1 MCMWDG
7 DRVFFFFSSRR
18 RHTRCSRDWS
28 SDVCSSDLISG
39 FGVCQPGSGR
49 RGYGLSTGTE
59 HRENAGGGERFARE
73 GPKRCGDAA
82 SAFGLLR
89 REGRA
94 TRQSRDLR
102 EEGYFHGG
110 ELSEARR
117 RDGPAVGAT
126 KGAAERLGLE
136 FAGAD

>member
-1 MCMWDG
+1 VG
-7 DRVFFFFSSRR
+7 AAGVIRAGVS
-18 RHTRCSRDWS
+18 
-28 SDVCSSDLISG
+28 V
-39 FGVCQPGSGR
+39 FGVSQRGCGR

-110 ELSEARR
+110 ELSENSLLRVSLGR
-117 RDGPAVGAT
+117 SEEHTSELQSPDHLVC
-126 KGAAERLGLE
+126 RLLLE
-136 FAGAD
+136 KKKNIITCNT